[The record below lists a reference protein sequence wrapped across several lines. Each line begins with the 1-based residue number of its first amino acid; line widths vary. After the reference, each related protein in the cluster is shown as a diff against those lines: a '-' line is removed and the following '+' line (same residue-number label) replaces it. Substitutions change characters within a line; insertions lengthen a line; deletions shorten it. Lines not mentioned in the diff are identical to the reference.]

1 VTVLAGLVAGVLAGS
16 AGGAQQPPVFRAG
29 VESVYVDVFVT
40 RGGAPVLGLDAS
52 HFELR
57 DEGRLQRPELL
68 AMESVPL
75 TTLLVFD
82 TSDSVRGAKLEAL
95 RAAAGAFLDG
105 LRPLDEVG
113 LIAFSH
119 EVRWLARPT
128 RDKAGVRGALARL
141 TAEGATAVWDALAAA
156 MTVLPTASRSLVV
169 VFSDGQDTLSWLD
182 ADRVR
187 AQAARSNALVQVV
200 GFLSP
205 AEAADG
211 PPGFGVRAR
220 PFQEQAVEIGEPA
233 YVEDLRRVAELTGG
247 RFWPAD
253 SSTRLAAA
261 FRAVVEAMNT
271 RYVLRYDPGPDAKPG
286 HHRIEVRLKG
296 AKGEVRARQGY
307 WRVAR

>member
-1 VTVLAGLVAGVLAGS
+1 MTMLAALVAGVVAGS
-16 AGGAQQPPVFRAG
+16 GAGGSQQPPVFRAG

-40 RGGAPVLGLDAS
+40 RGGAPVLGLEAS

-68 AMESVPL
+68 AVESVPL

-119 EVRWLARPT
+119 EMRWLARPT
-128 RDKAGVRGALARL
+128 RDKGAVRGALARL
-141 TAEGATAVWDALAAA
+141 TAEGATAVWDALSAA

-169 VFSDGQDTLSWLD
+169 VFSDGEDNLSWLD
-182 ADRVR
+182 APRVR

-200 GFLSP
+200 GLSP
-205 AEAADG
+205 PTAD
-211 PPGFGVRAR
+211 
-220 PFQEQAVEIGEPA
+220 EEPA
-233 YVEDLRRVAELTGG
+233 YVEELRRVAELTGG

-253 SSTRLAAA
+253 SSARLGGA
-261 FRAVVEAMNT
+261 FRAIVEAMNT
-271 RYVLRYDPGPDAKPG
+271 RYVLRYDPGAEARPG
-286 HHRIEVRLKG
+286 WHRVEVRLKG
-296 AKGEVRARQGY
+296 ARGDVRARQGY
-307 WRVAR
+307 WRAK